1 MCGITGFISKNPLL
15 DHSRLRSM
23 REALA
28 HRGPDD
34 SGQELWDSA
43 GRRVADGLGTVG
55 LAHCRLSIIDL
66 SAAGHQPMSNETG
79 KIWISYNGEFY
90 NFADYRAELE
100 LRHEF
105 TSHTDTETILHLFE
119 EHGIEGTLQRING
132 MFAFALW
139 DSHARRLVLARD
151 RLGKKPLYYM
161 HRPDGS
167 LLFAS
172 EIKALLASGLVDR
185 DQIDPVAL
193 VQFWTYGYAT
203 GARTLYS
210 QIRRLLPGH
219 YAIWQDGCLDLR
231 EYWDC
236 PFGMGEG
243 RKDPLPVL
251 ADELEALLCDAIRLR
266 LVSDVPVG
274 LFLSGGID
282 SSLIA
287 ALTAKKVGARI
298 NSFTIGF
305 AHEAF
310 NEAPHAAA
318 VAEHLGLSNQILHVT
333 EDVQPQI
340 GTIARQFDEPF
351 GDSSCIPTWFVAKMA
366 REHVTVAL
374 TGDAGDELFAGY
386 NLYAKA
392 LSLWGTPEQ
401 RRLFAFRKTPLRQ
414 LADLWMRHAC
424 RDRRLTVLEMMMSP
438 RELRKILSDEVWS
451 KLKGVNPYEDR
462 ERWYVRTAGADLL
475 SQFQYMNLKTY
486 LPDDILVKVD
496 RTSMAWALECR
507 CPFLDHR
514 VVEFAARL
522 PYGAKIDEQGRQK
535 RILRHILKKYVP
547 DRLIDRPKMGFG
559 VPWAEWCRGPLGSEL
574 HARWLHQRNPYHR
587 HEAGSSLFPARGPGN
602 AAQQWNAYCALLF
615 FEHNGLGGD
624 GGHAT

>member
-1 MCGITGFISKNPLL
+1 MCGIVGFISERPFL
-15 DHSRLRSM
+15 DRSRLRAM

-34 SGQELWDSA
+34 SGQQLWDSA
-43 GRRVADGLGTVG
+43 GRPVTNGPGTVG
-55 LAHCRLSIIDL
+55 LAHRRLSIIDL

-90 NFADYRAELE
+90 NFADYRTELE

-105 TSHTDTETILHLFE
+105 ASHTDTETIIHLFE
-119 EHGIEGTLQRING
+119 DHGIEETLRRING

-139 DSHARRLVLARD
+139 DSRARQLFLARD
-151 RLGKKPLYYM
+151 RLGQKPLYYI

-172 EIKALLASGLVDR
+172 EIKSLLASGLVDR

-210 QIRRLLPGH
+210 QIRRLQPGY
-219 YAIWQDGCLDLR
+219 YAIWQDGHLDIR

-236 PFGMGEG
+236 PFGIGEG

-287 ALTAKKVGARI
+287 ALTAKSAGTQI

-305 AHEAF
+305 SQKAF

-318 VAEHLGLSNQILHVT
+318 VADHLGLSNQILHVA

-351 GDSSCIPTWFVAKMA
+351 GDSSAIPTYFLAKLA

-386 NLYAKA
+386 HSYAKA
-392 LSLWGTPEQ
+392 LSLWGIPEQ
-401 RRLFAFRKTPLRQ
+401 RRLFATGGSPVHRLMDAWFRF
-414 LADLWMRHAC
+414 AC
-424 RDRRLTVLEMMMSP
+424 RKQRLTVLEMMTNP
-438 RELRKILSDEVWS
+438 RELHRILSNEVWS
-451 KLKGVNPYEDR
+451 KLDGVNPYADR
-462 ERWYVRTAGADLL
+462 ERWYARTADVDLL
-475 SQFQYMNLKTY
+475 SQLQYMNLKTY

-496 RTSMAWALECR
+496 RMSMAWALECR
-507 CPFLDHR
+507 SPFLDHR
-514 VVEFAARL
+514 IVEFAARL
-522 PYGAKIDEQGRQK
+522 PYEAKIDEQGRQK
-535 RILRHILKKYVP
+535 RILRHILRKYVP

-559 VPWAEWCRGPLGSEL
+559 VPWAEWCRGTLGRKLRVS
-574 HARWLHQRNPYHR
+574 WTHQRNPYHR
-587 HEAGSSLFPARGPGN
+587 HGAGSSLFPVHGTGN
-602 AAQQWNAYCALLF
+602 AAQQWYAYCALLF
-615 FEHNGLGGD
+615 FEHNGLSGD
-624 GGHAT
+624 GGNAP